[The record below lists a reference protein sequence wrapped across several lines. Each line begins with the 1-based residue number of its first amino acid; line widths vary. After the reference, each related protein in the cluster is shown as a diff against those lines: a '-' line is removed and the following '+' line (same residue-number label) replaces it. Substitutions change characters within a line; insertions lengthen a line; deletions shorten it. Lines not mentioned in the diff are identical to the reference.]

1 MLDNRS
7 RVGEDKTHFDSMQMQ
22 QPSSLSG
29 YHRHGLGGGFSG
41 GRAFAAANPMSDAGY
56 ASSGLLGGGYG
67 GGAYG
72 AAAGGWS
79 GGGWGA
85 TADMA
90 RAESAAVVLDEDI
103 EIALSVRAMLS
114 AARREKR
121 RGFHDRSKTAKCDTT
136 LAQGKLR
143 EL

>member
-1 MLDNRS
+1 
-7 RVGEDKTHFDSMQMQ
+7 
-22 QPSSLSG
+22 
-29 YHRHGLGGGFSG
+29 
-41 GRAFAAANPMSDAGY
+41 MSDAGF

-90 RAESAAVVLDEDI
+90 RAESAAVALDEDI

-121 RGFHDRSKTAKCDTT
+121 RGFHTRSKTAKCDATPS
-136 LAQGKLR
+136 QGKLR